1 MKKLIFFAIIIQ
13 LVTGCKTESNNSN
26 KSKLISFADSLFR
39 ANVDSSLIAGASVLV
54 YQDGKMLLDKSYG
67 YASLELSVPMPD
79 HASFE
84 IGSVTKQFTSA
95 AILRLAEQG
104 KLSLDD
110 DFTIHGD
117 LNNAA

>member
-1 MKKLIFFAIIIQ
+1 MKKLIFFALIIQ
-13 LVTGCKTESNNSN
+13 LVTGCKTESTNSN

-67 YASLELSVPMPD
+67 YASLELSVPMPY

-84 IGSVTKQFTSA
+84 IGS
-95 AILRLAEQG
+95 RLE
-104 KLSLDD
+104 
-110 DFTIHGD
+110 
-117 LNNAA
+117 NAARAYVGNDINSHETNSIRRSVE